1 MISRVFRILTML
13 ATISLSLSVFA
24 AKEPI
29 YINLAT
35 NDSDNVVMALDAGRQ
50 YSEHGFPII
59 IYLNDKAVILG
70 VEVVSEPIS
79 KGQIAIKQAIAKG
92 ATVIICPTCL
102 ENYGFTRSNLVQG
115 VVLGAE
121 HQNSR

>member
-1 MISRVFRILTML
+1 MISRVFRMLTML

-35 NDSDNVVMALDAGRQ
+35 NESDRVAMALNAGHQ
-50 YSEHGFPII
+50 YAEHGFPII

-70 VEVVSEPIS
+70 VEVVSEPVS

-92 ATVIICPTCL
+92 ATVFICPTCL
-102 ENYGFTRSNLVQG
+102 ENYGFTPSNLVQG

-121 HQNSR
+121 H

>member
-1 MISRVFRILTML
+1 MISRVFRMLTML

-35 NDSDNVVMALDAGRQ
+35 NDSDKVAMALNAGHQ
-50 YSEHGFPII
+50 YSEYGFPII

-70 VEVVSEPIS
+70 VELVSEPIS
-79 KGQIAIKQAIAKG
+79 KGHIAIKQAIAKG

-102 ENYGFTRSNLVQG
+102 KNYGFTRSNLMQG
-115 VVLGAE
+115 VLLGAK
-121 HQNSR
+121 HSNSR